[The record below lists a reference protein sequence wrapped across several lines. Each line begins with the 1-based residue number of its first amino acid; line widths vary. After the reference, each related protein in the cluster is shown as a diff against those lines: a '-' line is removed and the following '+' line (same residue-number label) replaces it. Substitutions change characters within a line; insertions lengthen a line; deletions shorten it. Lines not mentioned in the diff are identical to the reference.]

1 MLEPLNPTAEKI
13 INLLVFEETFEQIV
27 NEISEVNEYAIAD
40 EIKTLIVKDFVR
52 PVNDVENKRS
62 SNMMYDSDKMRDY
75 SFRLTAKGIQQL
87 EYQLSL
93 KKK

>member
-1 MLEPLNPTAEKI
+1 MLEPLNPIAEKI
-13 INLLVFEETFEQIV
+13 ISLLVFEETFEQIV
-27 NEISEVNEYAIAD
+27 SEILEVNEYAIAD

-62 SNMMYDSDKMRDY
+62 AKMMYDSDKMKDY
-75 SFRLTAKGIQQL
+75 SFQLTAKGIQQL
-87 EYQLSL
+87 EYQLTL